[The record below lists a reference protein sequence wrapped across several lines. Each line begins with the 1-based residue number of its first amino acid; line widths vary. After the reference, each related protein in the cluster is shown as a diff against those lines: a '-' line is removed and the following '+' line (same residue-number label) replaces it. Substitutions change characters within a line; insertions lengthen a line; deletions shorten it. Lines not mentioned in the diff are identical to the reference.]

1 MGTYTIH
8 SGDTL
13 SGIAARFHTTVSAL
27 ARTNHISNP
36 NRINAGRTL
45 QIPGSHDSFQPAPT
59 QGSHASGSASGG
71 IHGSAALAAASRQV
85 AAELPGT
92 GRCAMGVEMA
102 ISRTMGFRPYGNAN
116 QLAGALL
123 RSGRFRELHISLQQ
137 ALKTPG
143 LVLTWQSSRSA
154 LGRQFGHTAVTWG
167 DGHTSSSDYV
177 ESFTSNAGRSGLRVF
192 MPV

>member
-1 MGTYTIH
+1 MSTYTIH

-13 SGIAARFHTTVSAL
+13 SKIAARFHTSVSAL
-27 ARTNHISNP
+27 ERTNHLANP
-36 NRINAGRTL
+36 NHIVAGRTL
-45 QIPGSHDSFQPAPT
+45 QIPGSHDSFQAAPT
-59 QGSHASGSASGG
+59 HGSHPSGGSSSG
-71 IHGSAALAAASRQV
+71 IHGSPALAAASRQV

-92 GRCAMGVEMA
+92 GRCAKGVEMA
-102 ISRTMGFRPYGNAN
+102 ISRTMGFHPYGNAN
-116 QLAGALL
+116 QLGGALL

-154 LGRQFGHTAVTWG
+154 LGKQFGHTAVTWG

-177 ESFTSNAGRSGLRVF
+177 ESNTSNAGRSGLRVF